1 MESSQVHSSDTE
13 TRTNG
18 DDTCLLRFLMI
29 NGESFRMPFPTDT
42 SVEEVKKHITDNPP
56 RGMFDIN
63 YFLFILISKLIQSC
77 ANIFYILF

>member
-29 NGESFRMPFPTDT
+29 NGESFRMTFPTDT
-42 SVEEVKKHITDNPP
+42 SVEEVKKYITDNPP
-56 RGMFDIN
+56 RGMLKSTLVFFFHMIS
-63 YFLFILISKLIQSC
+63 IHLIIC
-77 ANIFYILF
+77 